1 MTRLAPAAHRRFR
14 WLALCAYLLA
24 TIGWASHYTGTYAAA
39 DGAVLEI
46 AHDAQGRFTGRL
58 HTEQGT
64 FALSGYAADD
74 QGGEGVIEAGQDRLP
89 FDIALSGDG
98 GTITLVLRGNGARY
112 TFQRQATGAPAG
124 GAQDGAQPPPPETRP
139 STATTDPYLG
149 SYRDAQMAVVLEG
162 GGGRYTGHIEAN
174 GQRYPV
180 QLDTSGQELVGTFQ
194 AGPDRFDVQIA
205 LQGETLVVRTGGATY
220 QLARQPSGSA
230 GSVASTGDVPAMLE
244 SLHLR
249 AVTIMDE
256 TGFSQPVPALTLMVP
271 HDWAAEGGVLWNPRL
286 SCAAAPQAYYQTASA
301 DETFRIATI
310 AIETWTVANFPM
322 PAQPEGCMS
331 AEVDGVRSYLTA
343 WVSRERPGARTL
355 DLRDRPDLAAPY
367 ASLHVND
374 PATGLRIWVE
384 AGEITYAFDHR
395 GVAVEERL
403 AAVVITMESLSPTV
417 DGSMLGFQ
425 TRTALGHVVRA
436 PAGQLGP
443 FAVLA
448 DTVLRLVRVDPQ
460 WQARIDEHHRRIAN
474 DNMQSAAAIHQIRME
489 THEYVFDLAQQG
501 AADRAASSD
510 RADARFSEAIRG
522 TRQYFDPVT
531 NGPVELPDY
540 FDYVWRLED
549 GSYRFTND
557 ALIVPFRDW
566 GVDGQLIERV
576 P

>member
-1 MTRLAPAAHRRFR
+1 MNPLAPAAHRRVR
-14 WLALCAYLLA
+14 WLALCAYLLS
-24 TIGWASHYTGTYAAA
+24 TIGWAAHYTGTYTDA
-39 DGAVLEI
+39 DGAVVEI
-46 AHDAQGRFTGRL
+46 THDAQGRFTGRL

-64 FALSGYAADD
+64 FALSGYADD
-74 QGGEGVIEAGQDRLP
+74 QGGDGVIEAGQDRIP

-98 GTITLVLRGNGARY
+98 GTLTLVLRDSGARY
-112 TFQRQATGAPAG
+112 SFQRQVHGASVG
-124 GAQDGAQPPPPETRP
+124 GAHPGAEPPRTEARP

-149 SYRDAQMAVVLEG
+149 LYRDAQMTVVLEG

-180 QLDTSGQELVGTFQ
+180 QLEASGQELVGTFQ
-194 AGPDRFDVQIA
+194 VGPDRFDVRIA

-220 QLARQPSGSA
+220 QLARQPSGPA
-230 GSVASTGDVPAMLE
+230 GSVASTGEVPAMLE

-249 AVTIMDE
+249 PVTIMDE
-256 TGFSQPVPALTLMVP
+256 TGFSRPVPALTLMVP
-271 HDWAAEGGVLWNPRL
+271 HDWTAEGGVLWNPRL
-286 SCAAAPQAYYQTASA
+286 SCVSKPQAYYQTAST
-301 DETFRIATI
+301 DGTFRIATT
-310 AIETWTVANFPM
+310 AVETWTTSNFPL
-322 PAQPEGCMS
+322 PAQPEGCIS
-331 AEVDGVRSYLTA
+331 PDVDGVRSYLAA
-343 WVSRERPGARTL
+343 WTSRERPGARVL
-355 DLRDRPDLAAPY
+355 DVRDRPDLAAPY
-367 ASLHVND
+367 ASLNVDD

-384 AGEITYAFDHR
+384 AGEITYAFEHR

-403 AAVVITMESLSPTV
+403 AVVVITIESLSRSA
-417 DGSMLGFQ
+417 DGSVLGYQ
-425 TRTALGHVVRA
+425 ARTAFGHVVRA
-436 PAGQLGP
+436 PAGQLGS

-448 DTVLRLVRVDPQ
+448 DTVLRLASVDPD
-460 WQARIDEHHRRIAN
+460 WQAAIDAHLRQLAGDRMDTAV
-474 DNMQSAAAIHQIRME
+474 AIHQIRME
-489 THEYVFDLAQQG
+489 AQGYVFDLAQQG

-540 FDYVWRLED
+540 FDFVWRLED

-566 GVDGQLIERV
+566 GVDGQLIERM